1 MINLPEQV
9 RRALARLEAAG
20 HEAFVVGGAVRDCVR
35 GAGTGT
41 DWDITTSALPEETET
56 IFSGYRVIEAGM
68 KHGTVT
74 VLLDGEPLEIT
85 TYRVDGGYSDHR
97 HPDEVRFT
105 RSLREDLR
113 RRDFTMNAMA
123 YSPRTGVV
131 DPFGGQ
137 ADLAAGVVRCVGEPD
152 RRFQEDALRIL
163 RALRFASALGM
174 GIHPD
179 TARAAR
185 DNRGLLTSVAAE
197 RVRVEL
203 TKLLCG
209 ADAERVLLEFPDI
222 LSVLLPE
229 IGAMVCFD
237 QHNPHH
243 DRDVWAHTA
252 AVTAAIPA
260 QPVLRWAALLH
271 DVGKPPCFSLA
282 EDGVGH
288 FYGHAAESAR
298 MADGILRRLRFDT
311 DSREEIVRGVAAGA
325 GHRPAAHRAAQGGHP
340 WAVRHLRRADRRI
353 RRRGGGAG
361 RNSERK
367 GVLFPQGS
375 GGERDRHDVHR
386 AGGPG
391 HRPGAE
397 RLPDRCYGGKAA
409 QRARGPA
416 GVCGTGEKRVKDTP
430 GTVVSGMSFYCSFKR
445 EAFRVIP
452 APAWRK

>member
-1 MINLPEQV
+1 MMGLPEQV
-9 RRALARLEAAG
+9 RRALARLEDAG
-20 HEAFVVGGAVRDCVR
+20 YEAYVVGGAVRDYVR
-35 GAGTGT
+35 GADTGT
-41 DWDITTSALPEETET
+41 DWDITTSALPEETEAV
-56 IFSGYRVIEAGM
+56 FSGCRVIETGM

-74 VLLDGEPLEIT
+74 VLSDGEPLEIT

-137 ADLAAGVVRCVGEPD
+137 ADLAAGVVRCVGEPN

-163 RALRFASALGM
+163 RALRFASVLGM
-174 GIHPD
+174 GVHPD

-185 DNRGLLTSVAAE
+185 DNRALLAAVAAE
-197 RVRVEL
+197 RVRSEL

-222 LSVLLPE
+222 LSVPLPE
-229 IGAMVCFD
+229 IGAMVGFD

-243 DRDVWAHTA
+243 DRDIWAHTA

-288 FYGHAAESAR
+288 FYGHAGESAR

-311 DSREEIVRGVAAGA
+311 DSREEIVRLIRYHDLPIQPERKPVKRLMNKLGPDTVRRLIELHKADTRGQSAVCAGRIAEYDAVAAVLDEILNEKECFSLRNLAVNGTDMLSLGLTGRDIGRALNACLAAVMEEKLPNERGA
-325 GHRPAAHRAAQGGHP
+325 
-340 WAVRHLRRADRRI
+340 LL
-353 RRRGGGAG
+353 
-361 RNSERK
+361 EY
-367 GVLFPQGS
+367 
-375 GGERDRHDVHR
+375 
-386 AGGPG
+386 
-391 HRPGAE
+391 AE
-397 RLPDRCYGGKAA
+397 QLKN
-409 QRARGPA
+409 
-416 GVCGTGEKRVKDTP
+416 
-430 GTVVSGMSFYCSFKR
+430 M
-445 EAFRVIP
+445 
-452 APAWRK
+452 

>member
-56 IFSGYRVIEAGM
+56 IFSGYRVIETGM

-222 LSVLLPE
+222 LSVPLPE

-298 MADGILRRLRFDT
+298 MADGVLRRLRFDT
-311 DSREEIVRGVAAGA
+311 DSREEIVRLIRYHDLPIQPERRPVKRLMNKLGQGTVRRLIELHKADTRGQSAICAGRIAEYDAVAAVLDEILNEKECFSLKDLAVNGTDMMALGLA
-325 GHRPAAHRAAQGGHP
+325 GRDIGRALNACLTAVMEEKLPNERAA
-340 WAVRHLRRADRRI
+340 LL
-353 RRRGGGAG
+353 
-361 RNSERK
+361 EY
-367 GVLFPQGS
+367 
-375 GGERDRHDVHR
+375 
-386 AGGPG
+386 
-391 HRPGAE
+391 AE
-397 RLPDRCYGGKAA
+397 
-409 QRARGPA
+409 Q
-416 GVCGTGEKRVKDTP
+416 VK
-430 GTVVSGMSFYCSFKR
+430 K
-445 EAFRVIP
+445 E
-452 APAWRK
+452 

>member
-1 MINLPEQV
+1 MMGLPEQV
-9 RRALARLEAAG
+9 RRALARLEDAG
-20 HEAFVVGGAVRDCVR
+20 YEAYVVGGAVRDYVR
-35 GAGTGT
+35 GADTGT
-41 DWDITTSALPEETET
+41 DWDITTSALPEETEAV
-56 IFSGYRVIEAGM
+56 FSGCRVIETGM

-74 VLLDGEPLEIT
+74 VLSDGEPLEIT

-137 ADLAAGVVRCVGEPD
+137 ADLAAGVVRCVGEPN

-163 RALRFASALGM
+163 RGLRFASVLGM
-174 GIHPD
+174 SVHPD

-185 DNRGLLTSVAAE
+185 DNRALLAAVAAE
-197 RVRVEL
+197 RVRSEL

-222 LSVLLPE
+222 LSVPLPE
-229 IGAMVCFD
+229 IGAMVGFD

-243 DRDVWAHTA
+243 DRDIWAHTA

-288 FYGHAAESAR
+288 FYGHAGESAR

-311 DSREEIVRGVAAGA
+311 DSREEIVRLIRYHDLPIQPERKPVKRLMNKLGPDTVRRLIELHKADTRGQSAVCAGRIAEYDAVAAVLDEILNEKECFSLRNLAVNGTDMLSLGLTGRDIGRALNACLAAVMEEKLPNERGA
-325 GHRPAAHRAAQGGHP
+325 
-340 WAVRHLRRADRRI
+340 LL
-353 RRRGGGAG
+353 
-361 RNSERK
+361 EY
-367 GVLFPQGS
+367 
-375 GGERDRHDVHR
+375 
-386 AGGPG
+386 
-391 HRPGAE
+391 AE
-397 RLPDRCYGGKAA
+397 QLKN
-409 QRARGPA
+409 
-416 GVCGTGEKRVKDTP
+416 
-430 GTVVSGMSFYCSFKR
+430 M
-445 EAFRVIP
+445 
-452 APAWRK
+452 

>member
-1 MINLPEQV
+1 MMDLPEQV
-9 RRALARLEAAG
+9 RLALARLEDAG
-20 HEAFVVGGAVRDCVR
+20 YKAFVVGGAVRDYVR
-35 GAGTGT
+35 GADTGT

-56 IFSGYRVIEAGM
+56 VFAGYRVIETGM

-185 DNRGLLTSVAAE
+185 DNRSLLTSVAAE
-197 RVRVEL
+197 RVRAEL

-209 ADAERVLLEFPDI
+209 ADAERLLLEFPDI
-222 LSVLLPE
+222 LSVPLPE
-229 IGAMVCFD
+229 IGAMVGFD

-243 DRDVWAHTA
+243 DRDIWGHTA

-311 DSREEIVRGVAAGA
+311 DSREEIVRLIRYHDLPIQPERKPVKRLMNKLGPDAVRRLIELHKADTRGQSAICAGRIAEYDAVAA
-325 GHRPAAHRAAQGGHP
+325 
-340 WAVRHLRRADRRI
+340 VLDEILNEKECFSLRELVVNGIDMMAL
-353 RRRGGGAG
+353 GLAG
-361 RNSERK
+361 RDIGRVLNACLTAVMEEKLPNER
-367 GVLFPQGS
+367 
-375 GGERDRHDVHR
+375 
-386 AGGPG
+386 
-391 HRPGAE
+391 GALLE
-397 RLPDRCYGGKAA
+397 YAK
-409 QRARGPA
+409 Q
-416 GVCGTGEKRVKDTP
+416 VK
-430 GTVVSGMSFYCSFKR
+430 K
-445 EAFRVIP
+445 E
-452 APAWRK
+452 

>member
-1 MINLPEQV
+1 MKQMMNLPEQV
-9 RRALARLEAAG
+9 RRALARLEDAG
-20 HEAFVVGGAVRDCVR
+20 YEAFVVGGAVRDHVR
-35 GAGTGT
+35 GADTGT

-56 IFSGYRVIEAGM
+56 VFSGYRVIETGM

-222 LSVLLPE
+222 LSVPLPE

-298 MADGILRRLRFDT
+298 MADGILRRLRFNT
-311 DSREEIVRGVAAGA
+311 DSREEIVRLIRY
-325 GHRPAAHRAAQGGHP
+325 HDLPIQPERRPVKRLMNKLGP
-340 WAVRHLRRADRRI
+340 DTVRRLIELHKADT
-353 RRRGGGAG
+353 RGQSAICAG
-361 RNSERK
+361 RIAEYDAVAVVLDEILNEKECFSLKDLAVNGTDMMSIGLAGRDIGRALNACLTAVMEEKLPNERTA
-367 GVLFPQGS
+367 LL
-375 GGERDRHDVHR
+375 EY
-386 AGGPG
+386 
-391 HRPGAE
+391 AE
-397 RLPDRCYGGKAA
+397 
-409 QRARGPA
+409 Q
-416 GVCGTGEKRVKDTP
+416 VK
-430 GTVVSGMSFYCSFKR
+430 K
-445 EAFRVIP
+445 E
-452 APAWRK
+452 

>member
-1 MINLPEQV
+1 MMDLPEQV
-9 RRALARLEAAG
+9 RLALARLEDAG
-20 HEAFVVGGAVRDCVR
+20 YEAFVVGGAVRDYVR
-35 GAGTGT
+35 GADTGT

-56 IFSGYRVIEAGM
+56 VFAGYRVIETGM

-174 GIHPD
+174 SIHPD

-185 DNRGLLTSVAAE
+185 DNRTLLTLVAAE

-209 ADAERVLLEFPDI
+209 ADAERVLLEFPDV
-222 LSVLLPE
+222 LSVPLPE
-229 IGAMVCFD
+229 IGAMVGFD

-243 DRDVWAHTA
+243 DRDIWAHTA

-260 QPVLRWAALLH
+260 RPVLRWAALLH

-311 DSREEIVRGVAAGA
+311 DSREEIVRLIRYHDLPIQPERKPVKRLMNKLGPDTVRRLIELHKADTRGQSAICAGRIAEYDAVAA
-325 GHRPAAHRAAQGGHP
+325 
-340 WAVRHLRRADRRI
+340 VLDEILNEKECFSLRELVVNGIDMMAL
-353 RRRGGGAG
+353 GLAG
-361 RNSERK
+361 RDIGRVLNACLTAVMEEKLPNER
-367 GVLFPQGS
+367 
-375 GGERDRHDVHR
+375 
-386 AGGPG
+386 
-391 HRPGAE
+391 GALLE
-397 RLPDRCYGGKAA
+397 YAK
-409 QRARGPA
+409 Q
-416 GVCGTGEKRVKDTP
+416 VK
-430 GTVVSGMSFYCSFKR
+430 K
-445 EAFRVIP
+445 E
-452 APAWRK
+452 

>member
-1 MINLPEQV
+1 MMNLPEQV
-9 RRALARLEAAG
+9 RRALARLEDAG
-20 HEAFVVGGAVRDCVR
+20 YEAFVVGGAVRDHVR
-35 GAGTGT
+35 GADTGT

-56 IFSGYRVIEAGM
+56 VFSGYRVIETGM

-222 LSVLLPE
+222 LSVPLPE

-298 MADGILRRLRFDT
+298 MADGILRRLRFNT
-311 DSREEIVRGVAAGA
+311 DSREEIVRLIRYHDLPIQPERRPVKRLMNKLGPDTVRRLIELHKADTRGQSAICAGRIAEYDAVAVVLDEILNEKECFSLKDLAVNGTDMMSIGLAGRDIGRA
-325 GHRPAAHRAAQGGHP
+325 LNACLTAVMEEKLPNERAA
-340 WAVRHLRRADRRI
+340 LL
-353 RRRGGGAG
+353 
-361 RNSERK
+361 EY
-367 GVLFPQGS
+367 
-375 GGERDRHDVHR
+375 
-386 AGGPG
+386 
-391 HRPGAE
+391 AE
-397 RLPDRCYGGKAA
+397 
-409 QRARGPA
+409 Q
-416 GVCGTGEKRVKDTP
+416 VK
-430 GTVVSGMSFYCSFKR
+430 K
-445 EAFRVIP
+445 E
-452 APAWRK
+452 

>member
-185 DNRGLLTSVAAE
+185 DSRTLLTSVAAE

-222 LSVLLPE
+222 LSVPLPE

-311 DSREEIVRGVAAGA
+311 DSREEIVRLIRYHDLPIQPERRPVKRLMNKLGPDTVRRLIELHKADTRGQAALCAGRIAEYDAVAAVLDEILNEKECFSLRDLAVNGTDMMALGLA
-325 GHRPAAHRAAQGGHP
+325 GRDIGRALNACLTAVMEEKLPNERAA
-340 WAVRHLRRADRRI
+340 LL
-353 RRRGGGAG
+353 
-361 RNSERK
+361 EY
-367 GVLFPQGS
+367 
-375 GGERDRHDVHR
+375 
-386 AGGPG
+386 
-391 HRPGAE
+391 AE
-397 RLPDRCYGGKAA
+397 
-409 QRARGPA
+409 Q
-416 GVCGTGEKRVKDTP
+416 VK
-430 GTVVSGMSFYCSFKR
+430 K
-445 EAFRVIP
+445 E
-452 APAWRK
+452 

>member
-1 MINLPEQV
+1 MKQMMNLPEQV
-9 RRALARLEAAG
+9 RRALARLEDAG
-20 HEAFVVGGAVRDCVR
+20 YEAFVVGGAVRDHVR
-35 GAGTGT
+35 GADTGT
-41 DWDITTSALPEETET
+41 DWDITTSALPEETEAV
-56 IFSGYRVIEAGM
+56 FAGYRVIETGM

-222 LSVLLPE
+222 LSVPLPE

-260 QPVLRWAALLH
+260 RPVLRWAALLH

-311 DSREEIVRGVAAGA
+311 DSREEIVRLIRYHDLPIQPERRPVKRLMNKLGPDTVRRLIELHKADTRGQSAICAGRIAEYDAVAAVLDEILNEKECFSLRDLAVNGTDMMALGLA
-325 GHRPAAHRAAQGGHP
+325 GRDIGRALNACLTAVMEEKLPNERAA
-340 WAVRHLRRADRRI
+340 LL
-353 RRRGGGAG
+353 
-361 RNSERK
+361 EY
-367 GVLFPQGS
+367 
-375 GGERDRHDVHR
+375 
-386 AGGPG
+386 
-391 HRPGAE
+391 AE
-397 RLPDRCYGGKAA
+397 
-409 QRARGPA
+409 Q
-416 GVCGTGEKRVKDTP
+416 VK
-430 GTVVSGMSFYCSFKR
+430 K
-445 EAFRVIP
+445 E
-452 APAWRK
+452 

>member
-41 DWDITTSALPEETET
+41 DWDITTSALPEATET

-185 DNRGLLTSVAAE
+185 DNRGLLTSVAVE

-222 LSVLLPE
+222 LSVPLPE

-311 DSREEIVRGVAAGA
+311 DSREEIVRLIRYHDLPIQPERRPVKRLMNKLGPDTVRRLIELHKADTRGQSAICAGRIAEYDAVAAVLDEILNEKECFSFKDLAVNGTDMMALGLA
-325 GHRPAAHRAAQGGHP
+325 GRDIGRTLNACLTAVMEEKLPNERAA
-340 WAVRHLRRADRRI
+340 LL
-353 RRRGGGAG
+353 
-361 RNSERK
+361 EY
-367 GVLFPQGS
+367 
-375 GGERDRHDVHR
+375 
-386 AGGPG
+386 
-391 HRPGAE
+391 AE
-397 RLPDRCYGGKAA
+397 
-409 QRARGPA
+409 Q
-416 GVCGTGEKRVKDTP
+416 VK
-430 GTVVSGMSFYCSFKR
+430 K
-445 EAFRVIP
+445 E
-452 APAWRK
+452 

>member
-56 IFSGYRVIEAGM
+56 IFSGYRVIETGM

-222 LSVLLPE
+222 LFVPLPE

-298 MADGILRRLRFDT
+298 MADGILRRFRFDT
-311 DSREEIVRGVAAGA
+311 DSREEIVRLIRYHDLPIQPERRPVKRLMNKLGPDTVRRLIELHKADTRGQSAICAGRIAEYDAVAAVLDEILNEKECFSLKNLAVNGTDMMALGLA
-325 GHRPAAHRAAQGGHP
+325 GRDIGRALNACLTAVMEEKLPNERAA
-340 WAVRHLRRADRRI
+340 LL
-353 RRRGGGAG
+353 
-361 RNSERK
+361 EY
-367 GVLFPQGS
+367 
-375 GGERDRHDVHR
+375 
-386 AGGPG
+386 
-391 HRPGAE
+391 AE
-397 RLPDRCYGGKAA
+397 
-409 QRARGPA
+409 Q
-416 GVCGTGEKRVKDTP
+416 VK
-430 GTVVSGMSFYCSFKR
+430 K
-445 EAFRVIP
+445 E
-452 APAWRK
+452 

>member
-1 MINLPEQV
+1 MKQMMNLPEQV

-20 HEAFVVGGAVRDCVR
+20 YEAFVVGGAVRDHVR
-35 GAGTGT
+35 GADTGT

-222 LSVLLPE
+222 LSVPLPE

-260 QPVLRWAALLH
+260 RPVLRWAALLH

-311 DSREEIVRGVAAGA
+311 DSREEIVRLIRYHDLPIQPERRPVKRLMNKLGPDTVRRLIELHKADTRGQSAICAGRIAEYDAVAAVLDEILNEKECFSLKDLAVNGTDMMSIGLA
-325 GHRPAAHRAAQGGHP
+325 GRDIGRALNACLTAVMEEKLPNERAA
-340 WAVRHLRRADRRI
+340 LL
-353 RRRGGGAG
+353 
-361 RNSERK
+361 EY
-367 GVLFPQGS
+367 
-375 GGERDRHDVHR
+375 
-386 AGGPG
+386 
-391 HRPGAE
+391 AE
-397 RLPDRCYGGKAA
+397 
-409 QRARGPA
+409 Q
-416 GVCGTGEKRVKDTP
+416 VK
-430 GTVVSGMSFYCSFKR
+430 K
-445 EAFRVIP
+445 E
-452 APAWRK
+452 

>member
-1 MINLPEQV
+1 
-9 RRALARLEAAG
+9 
-20 HEAFVVGGAVRDCVR
+20 
-35 GAGTGT
+35 
-41 DWDITTSALPEETET
+41 
-56 IFSGYRVIEAGM
+56 
-68 KHGTVT
+68 
-74 VLLDGEPLEIT
+74 
-85 TYRVDGGYSDHR
+85 
-97 HPDEVRFT
+97 
-105 RSLREDLR
+105 
-113 RRDFTMNAMA
+113 
-123 YSPRTGVV
+123 
-131 DPFGGQ
+131 
-137 ADLAAGVVRCVGEPD
+137 
-152 RRFQEDALRIL
+152 
-163 RALRFASALGM
+163 M

-222 LSVLLPE
+222 LSVPLPE

-311 DSREEIVRGVAAGA
+311 DSREEIVRLIRYHDLPIQPERRPVKRLMNKLGPDTVRRLIELHKADTRGQSAICAGRIAEYDAVAAVLDEILNEKECFSLKDLAVNGTDMTSIGLA
-325 GHRPAAHRAAQGGHP
+325 GRDIGRALNACLTAVMEEKLPNERAA
-340 WAVRHLRRADRRI
+340 LL
-353 RRRGGGAG
+353 
-361 RNSERK
+361 EY
-367 GVLFPQGS
+367 
-375 GGERDRHDVHR
+375 
-386 AGGPG
+386 
-391 HRPGAE
+391 AE
-397 RLPDRCYGGKAA
+397 
-409 QRARGPA
+409 Q
-416 GVCGTGEKRVKDTP
+416 VK
-430 GTVVSGMSFYCSFKR
+430 K
-445 EAFRVIP
+445 E
-452 APAWRK
+452 

>member
-1 MINLPEQV
+1 MMNLPEQV
-9 RRALARLEAAG
+9 RRALARLEDAG
-20 HEAFVVGGAVRDCVR
+20 YEAFVVGGAVRDHVR
-35 GAGTGT
+35 GADTGT

-56 IFSGYRVIEAGM
+56 VFSGYRVIETGM

-222 LSVLLPE
+222 LSVPLPE

-298 MADGILRRLRFDT
+298 MADGILRRLRFNT
-311 DSREEIVRGVAAGA
+311 DSREEIVRLIRY
-325 GHRPAAHRAAQGGHP
+325 HDLPIQPERRPVKRLMNKLGP
-340 WAVRHLRRADRRI
+340 DTVRRLIELHKADT
-353 RRRGGGAG
+353 RGQSAICAG
-361 RNSERK
+361 RIAEYDAVAVVLDEILNEKECFSLKDLAVNGTDMMSIGLAGRDIGRALNACLTAVMEEKLPNERTA
-367 GVLFPQGS
+367 LL
-375 GGERDRHDVHR
+375 EY
-386 AGGPG
+386 
-391 HRPGAE
+391 AE
-397 RLPDRCYGGKAA
+397 
-409 QRARGPA
+409 Q
-416 GVCGTGEKRVKDTP
+416 VK
-430 GTVVSGMSFYCSFKR
+430 K
-445 EAFRVIP
+445 E
-452 APAWRK
+452 

>member
-1 MINLPEQV
+1 MKQMMNLPEQV
-9 RRALARLEAAG
+9 RRALARLEDAG
-20 HEAFVVGGAVRDCVR
+20 YEAFVVGGAVRDHVR
-35 GAGTGT
+35 GADTGT
-41 DWDITTSALPEETET
+41 DWDITTSALPEETEAV
-56 IFSGYRVIEAGM
+56 FAGYRVIETGM

-222 LSVLLPE
+222 LSVPLPE

-260 QPVLRWAALLH
+260 RPVLRWAALLH

-311 DSREEIVRGVAAGA
+311 DSREEIVRLIRYHDLPIQPERRPVKRLMNKLGPDTVRRLIELHKADTRGQSAICAGRIAEYDAVAAVLDEILNEKECFSLRDLAVNGTDMMSIGLTGRDIGRA
-325 GHRPAAHRAAQGGHP
+325 LNACLTAVMEEKLPNERAA
-340 WAVRHLRRADRRI
+340 LL
-353 RRRGGGAG
+353 
-361 RNSERK
+361 EY
-367 GVLFPQGS
+367 
-375 GGERDRHDVHR
+375 
-386 AGGPG
+386 
-391 HRPGAE
+391 AE
-397 RLPDRCYGGKAA
+397 
-409 QRARGPA
+409 Q
-416 GVCGTGEKRVKDTP
+416 VK
-430 GTVVSGMSFYCSFKR
+430 K
-445 EAFRVIP
+445 E
-452 APAWRK
+452 

>member
-1 MINLPEQV
+1 MCMMDLPEQV
-9 RRALARLEAAG
+9 RRALARLEGAG
-20 HEAFVVGGAVRDCVR
+20 YEAFVVGGAVRDYVR
-35 GAGTGT
+35 GADTGT
-41 DWDITTSALPEETET
+41 DWDITTSALPEETEAV
-56 IFSGYRVIEAGM
+56 FSGCRVIETGI

-74 VLLDGEPLEIT
+74 VLPDGEPLEIT

-163 RALRFASALGM
+163 RALRFASVLGM
-174 GIHPD
+174 HIHPD

-185 DNRGLLTSVAAE
+185 DNRALLAAVAAE
-197 RVRVEL
+197 RVRSEL

-222 LSVLLPE
+222 LSVPLPE
-229 IGAMVCFD
+229 IGAMVGFD

-243 DRDVWAHTA
+243 DRDIWAHTA
-252 AVTAAIPA
+252 AVTAAIQA

-288 FYGHAAESAR
+288 FYGHAGESAR

-311 DSREEIVRGVAAGA
+311 DSREEIVRLIRYHDLPIQPERKPVKRLMNKLGPDTVRRLIELHKADTRGQSAVCAGRIAEYDAVAA
-325 GHRPAAHRAAQGGHP
+325 
-340 WAVRHLRRADRRI
+340 VLDEILNEKECFSLRNLA
-353 RRRGGGAG
+353 
-361 RNSERK
+361 
-367 GVLFPQGS
+367 
-375 GGERDRHDVHR
+375 
-386 AGGPG
+386 
-391 HRPGAE
+391 
-397 RLPDRCYGGKAA
+397 
-409 QRARGPA
+409 
-416 GVCGTGEKRVKDTP
+416 
-430 GTVVSGMSFYCSFKR
+430 VSGTDMTALGLTGRDIGRTLNACLTAVMEEKLPNERGALLEYAEQLKNM
-445 EAFRVIP
+445 
-452 APAWRK
+452 

>member
-9 RRALARLEAAG
+9 RRALARLEDAG
-20 HEAFVVGGAVRDCVR
+20 YEAFVVGGAVRDHVR
-35 GAGTGT
+35 GADTGT

-56 IFSGYRVIEAGM
+56 IFSGYRVIKTGM

-222 LSVLLPE
+222 LSVPLPE

-243 DRDVWAHTA
+243 DRDVWAHTT

-298 MADGILRRLRFDT
+298 MADGVLRRLRFDT
-311 DSREEIVRGVAAGA
+311 DSREEIVRLIRYHDLPIQPERRPVKRLMNKLGPDTVRRLIELHKADTRGQSAICAGRIAEYDAVAAVLDEILNEKECFSLKDLAVNGTDMMALGLA
-325 GHRPAAHRAAQGGHP
+325 GRDIGRALNACLTAVMEEKLPNERAA
-340 WAVRHLRRADRRI
+340 LL
-353 RRRGGGAG
+353 
-361 RNSERK
+361 EY
-367 GVLFPQGS
+367 
-375 GGERDRHDVHR
+375 
-386 AGGPG
+386 
-391 HRPGAE
+391 AE
-397 RLPDRCYGGKAA
+397 
-409 QRARGPA
+409 Q
-416 GVCGTGEKRVKDTP
+416 VK
-430 GTVVSGMSFYCSFKR
+430 K
-445 EAFRVIP
+445 E
-452 APAWRK
+452 

>member
-1 MINLPEQV
+1 MKQMMNLPEQV
-9 RRALARLEAAG
+9 RRALARLEDAG
-20 HEAFVVGGAVRDCVR
+20 YEAFVVGGAVRDHVR
-35 GAGTGT
+35 GADTGT
-41 DWDITTSALPEETET
+41 DWDITTSALPEETEAV
-56 IFSGYRVIEAGM
+56 FAGYRVIETGM

-222 LSVLLPE
+222 LSVPLPE

-311 DSREEIVRGVAAGA
+311 DSREEIVRLIRYHDLPIQPERRPVKRLMNKLGPDTVRRLIELHKADTRGQSAICAGRIAEYDAVAAVLDEILNEKECFSLKDLAVNGTDMTSIGLA
-325 GHRPAAHRAAQGGHP
+325 GRDIGRALNACLTAVMEEKLPNERAA
-340 WAVRHLRRADRRI
+340 LL
-353 RRRGGGAG
+353 
-361 RNSERK
+361 EY
-367 GVLFPQGS
+367 
-375 GGERDRHDVHR
+375 
-386 AGGPG
+386 
-391 HRPGAE
+391 AE
-397 RLPDRCYGGKAA
+397 
-409 QRARGPA
+409 Q
-416 GVCGTGEKRVKDTP
+416 VK
-430 GTVVSGMSFYCSFKR
+430 K
-445 EAFRVIP
+445 E
-452 APAWRK
+452 

>member
-1 MINLPEQV
+1 
-9 RRALARLEAAG
+9 
-20 HEAFVVGGAVRDCVR
+20 
-35 GAGTGT
+35 
-41 DWDITTSALPEETET
+41 
-56 IFSGYRVIEAGM
+56 
-68 KHGTVT
+68 
-74 VLLDGEPLEIT
+74 
-85 TYRVDGGYSDHR
+85 
-97 HPDEVRFT
+97 
-105 RSLREDLR
+105 
-113 RRDFTMNAMA
+113 MNAMA

-185 DNRGLLTSVAAE
+185 DNRSLLTSVAAE
-197 RVRVEL
+197 RVRAEL

-209 ADAERVLLEFPDI
+209 ADAERLLLEFPDI
-222 LSVLLPE
+222 LSVPLPE
-229 IGAMVCFD
+229 IGAMVGFD

-243 DRDVWAHTA
+243 DRDIWGHTA

-311 DSREEIVRGVAAGA
+311 DSREEIVRLIRYHDLPIQPERKPVKRLMNKLGPDAVRRLIELHKADTRGQSAICAGRIAEYDAVAA
-325 GHRPAAHRAAQGGHP
+325 
-340 WAVRHLRRADRRI
+340 VLDEILNEKECFSLRELVVNGIDMMAL
-353 RRRGGGAG
+353 GLAG
-361 RNSERK
+361 RDIGRVLNACLTAVMEEKLPNER
-367 GVLFPQGS
+367 
-375 GGERDRHDVHR
+375 
-386 AGGPG
+386 
-391 HRPGAE
+391 GALLE
-397 RLPDRCYGGKAA
+397 YAK
-409 QRARGPA
+409 Q
-416 GVCGTGEKRVKDTP
+416 VK
-430 GTVVSGMSFYCSFKR
+430 K
-445 EAFRVIP
+445 E
-452 APAWRK
+452 

>member
-9 RRALARLEAAG
+9 RRALARLEDAG
-20 HEAFVVGGAVRDCVR
+20 HEAFVVGGAVRDYVR
-35 GAGTGT
+35 GADTGT
-41 DWDITTSALPEETET
+41 DWDITTSALPEETEAV
-56 IFSGYRVIEAGM
+56 FAGYRVIEAGM

-222 LSVLLPE
+222 LSVPLPE

-311 DSREEIVRGVAAGA
+311 DSREEIVRLIRYHDLPIQPERRPVKRLMNKLGPDTVRRLIELHKADTRGQSAICAGRIAEYDAVAAVLDEILNEKECFSLKDLAVNGTDMMALGLA
-325 GHRPAAHRAAQGGHP
+325 GRDIGRALNACLTAVMEEKLPNERAA
-340 WAVRHLRRADRRI
+340 LL
-353 RRRGGGAG
+353 
-361 RNSERK
+361 EY
-367 GVLFPQGS
+367 
-375 GGERDRHDVHR
+375 
-386 AGGPG
+386 
-391 HRPGAE
+391 AE
-397 RLPDRCYGGKAA
+397 
-409 QRARGPA
+409 Q
-416 GVCGTGEKRVKDTP
+416 VK
-430 GTVVSGMSFYCSFKR
+430 K
-445 EAFRVIP
+445 E
-452 APAWRK
+452 

>member
-185 DNRGLLTSVAAE
+185 DSRTLLTSVAAE

-222 LSVLLPE
+222 LSVPLPE

-311 DSREEIVRGVAAGA
+311 DSREEIVRLIRYHDLPIQPERRPVKRLMNKLGPDTVRRLIELHKADTRGQAALCAGRIAEYDAVAAVLDEILNEKECFSLRDLAVNGTDMMSIGLA
-325 GHRPAAHRAAQGGHP
+325 GRDIGRALNACLTAVMEEKLPNERAA
-340 WAVRHLRRADRRI
+340 LL
-353 RRRGGGAG
+353 
-361 RNSERK
+361 EY
-367 GVLFPQGS
+367 
-375 GGERDRHDVHR
+375 
-386 AGGPG
+386 
-391 HRPGAE
+391 AE
-397 RLPDRCYGGKAA
+397 
-409 QRARGPA
+409 Q
-416 GVCGTGEKRVKDTP
+416 VK
-430 GTVVSGMSFYCSFKR
+430 K
-445 EAFRVIP
+445 E
-452 APAWRK
+452 

>member
-9 RRALARLEAAG
+9 RRALARLEDAG
-20 HEAFVVGGAVRDCVR
+20 YEAFVVGGAVRDHVR
-35 GAGTGT
+35 GADTGT

-185 DNRGLLTSVAAE
+185 DNRTLLTSVAAE

-222 LSVLLPE
+222 LSVPLPE

-288 FYGHAAESAR
+288 FDGHAAESAR

-311 DSREEIVRGVAAGA
+311 DSREEIVRLIRYHDLPIQPERRPVKRLMNKLGPDTVRRLIELHKADTRGQSAICAGRIAEYDAVAAVLDEILNEKECFSLKDLAVNGTDMMALGLA
-325 GHRPAAHRAAQGGHP
+325 GRDIGRALNACLTAVMEEKLPNERAA
-340 WAVRHLRRADRRI
+340 LL
-353 RRRGGGAG
+353 
-361 RNSERK
+361 EY
-367 GVLFPQGS
+367 
-375 GGERDRHDVHR
+375 
-386 AGGPG
+386 
-391 HRPGAE
+391 AE
-397 RLPDRCYGGKAA
+397 
-409 QRARGPA
+409 Q
-416 GVCGTGEKRVKDTP
+416 VK
-430 GTVVSGMSFYCSFKR
+430 K
-445 EAFRVIP
+445 E
-452 APAWRK
+452 

>member
-20 HEAFVVGGAVRDCVR
+20 HEAFVVGGAVRDYVR
-35 GAGTGT
+35 GADTGT

-185 DNRGLLTSVAAE
+185 DSRTLLTSVAAE

-222 LSVLLPE
+222 LSVPLPE

-311 DSREEIVRGVAAGA
+311 DSREEIVRLIRYHDLPIQPERRPVKRLMNKLGPDTVRRLIELHKADTRGQAALCAGRIAEYDAVAAVLDEILNEKECFSLRDLAVNGTDMMSIGLA
-325 GHRPAAHRAAQGGHP
+325 GRDIGRALNACLTAVMEEKLPNERAA
-340 WAVRHLRRADRRI
+340 LL
-353 RRRGGGAG
+353 
-361 RNSERK
+361 EY
-367 GVLFPQGS
+367 
-375 GGERDRHDVHR
+375 
-386 AGGPG
+386 
-391 HRPGAE
+391 AE
-397 RLPDRCYGGKAA
+397 
-409 QRARGPA
+409 Q
-416 GVCGTGEKRVKDTP
+416 VK
-430 GTVVSGMSFYCSFKR
+430 K
-445 EAFRVIP
+445 E
-452 APAWRK
+452 

>member
-185 DNRGLLTSVAAE
+185 DSRTLLTSVAAE

-222 LSVLLPE
+222 LSVPLPE

-260 QPVLRWAALLH
+260 RPVLRWAALLH

-311 DSREEIVRGVAAGA
+311 DSREEIVRLIRYHDLPIQPERRPVKRLMNKLGPDTVRRLIELHKADTRGQAALCAGRIAEYDAVAAVLDEILNEKECFSLRDLAVNGTDMMSIGLA
-325 GHRPAAHRAAQGGHP
+325 GRDIGRALNACLTAVMEEKLPNERAA
-340 WAVRHLRRADRRI
+340 LL
-353 RRRGGGAG
+353 
-361 RNSERK
+361 EY
-367 GVLFPQGS
+367 
-375 GGERDRHDVHR
+375 
-386 AGGPG
+386 
-391 HRPGAE
+391 AE
-397 RLPDRCYGGKAA
+397 
-409 QRARGPA
+409 Q
-416 GVCGTGEKRVKDTP
+416 VK
-430 GTVVSGMSFYCSFKR
+430 K
-445 EAFRVIP
+445 E
-452 APAWRK
+452 

>member
-1 MINLPEQV
+1 MMNLPEQV
-9 RRALARLEAAG
+9 RRALARLEDAG
-20 HEAFVVGGAVRDCVR
+20 YEAFVVGGAVRDCVR

-222 LSVLLPE
+222 LSVPLPE

-311 DSREEIVRGVAAGA
+311 DSREEIVRLIRYHDLPIQPERRPVKRLMNKLGPDTIRRLIELHKADTRGQSAICAGRIAEYDAVAAVLDEILNEKECFSLRDLAVNGTDMMSIGLTGRDIGRA
-325 GHRPAAHRAAQGGHP
+325 LNACLTAVMEEKLPNERAA
-340 WAVRHLRRADRRI
+340 LL
-353 RRRGGGAG
+353 
-361 RNSERK
+361 EY
-367 GVLFPQGS
+367 
-375 GGERDRHDVHR
+375 
-386 AGGPG
+386 
-391 HRPGAE
+391 AE
-397 RLPDRCYGGKAA
+397 
-409 QRARGPA
+409 Q
-416 GVCGTGEKRVKDTP
+416 VK
-430 GTVVSGMSFYCSFKR
+430 K
-445 EAFRVIP
+445 E
-452 APAWRK
+452 

>member
-1 MINLPEQV
+1 MMDLPEQV
-9 RRALARLEAAG
+9 RLALARLEDAG
-20 HEAFVVGGAVRDCVR
+20 YKAFVVGGAVRDYVR
-35 GAGTGT
+35 GADTGT

-56 IFSGYRVIEAGM
+56 VFAGYRVIETGM

-185 DNRGLLTSVAAE
+185 DNRPLLTSVAAE

-209 ADAERVLLEFPDI
+209 ADAERVLLEFPDV
-222 LSVLLPE
+222 LSVPLPE
-229 IGAMVCFD
+229 IGGMVGFD

-243 DRDVWAHTA
+243 DRDIWAHTA

-260 QPVLRWAALLH
+260 RPVLRWAALLH

-311 DSREEIVRGVAAGA
+311 DSREEIVRLIRYHDLPIQPERKPVKRLMNKLGPDTVRRLIELHKADTRGQSAICAGRIAEYDAVAAVLDEILSEKECFSLRNLAVNGTDMMALGLTGRDIGRALNACLTAVMEEKLPNERGA
-325 GHRPAAHRAAQGGHP
+325 
-340 WAVRHLRRADRRI
+340 LL
-353 RRRGGGAG
+353 
-361 RNSERK
+361 EY
-367 GVLFPQGS
+367 
-375 GGERDRHDVHR
+375 
-386 AGGPG
+386 
-391 HRPGAE
+391 AE
-397 RLPDRCYGGKAA
+397 
-409 QRARGPA
+409 Q
-416 GVCGTGEKRVKDTP
+416 VK
-430 GTVVSGMSFYCSFKR
+430 K
-445 EAFRVIP
+445 E
-452 APAWRK
+452 

>member
-174 GIHPD
+174 GIHPV

-311 DSREEIVRGVAAGA
+311 DSREEIVRLIRYHDLPIQPERRPVKRLMNKLGPDTVRRLIELHKADTRGQSAICAGRIAEYDAVAAVLDEILNEKECFSLKDLAVNGTDMMSIGLA
-325 GHRPAAHRAAQGGHP
+325 GRDIGRALNACLTAVMEEKLPNERAA
-340 WAVRHLRRADRRI
+340 LL
-353 RRRGGGAG
+353 
-361 RNSERK
+361 EY
-367 GVLFPQGS
+367 
-375 GGERDRHDVHR
+375 
-386 AGGPG
+386 
-391 HRPGAE
+391 AE
-397 RLPDRCYGGKAA
+397 
-409 QRARGPA
+409 Q
-416 GVCGTGEKRVKDTP
+416 VK
-430 GTVVSGMSFYCSFKR
+430 K
-445 EAFRVIP
+445 E
-452 APAWRK
+452 

>member
-1 MINLPEQV
+1 MMDLPEQV
-9 RRALARLEAAG
+9 RLALARLEDAG
-20 HEAFVVGGAVRDCVR
+20 YEAFVVGGAVRDYVR
-35 GAGTGT
+35 GADTGT

-56 IFSGYRVIEAGM
+56 VFAGYRVIETGM

-185 DNRGLLTSVAAE
+185 DNRSLLTSVAAE
-197 RVRVEL
+197 RVRAEL

-209 ADAERVLLEFPDI
+209 ADAERLLLEFPDI
-222 LSVLLPE
+222 LSVPLPE
-229 IGAMVCFD
+229 IGAMVGFD

-243 DRDVWAHTA
+243 DRDIWGHTA

-311 DSREEIVRGVAAGA
+311 DSREEIVRLIRYHDLPIQPERKPVKRLMNKLGPDAVRRLIELHKADTRGQSAICAGRIAEYDAVAA
-325 GHRPAAHRAAQGGHP
+325 
-340 WAVRHLRRADRRI
+340 VLDEILNEKECFSLRELVVNGIDMMAL
-353 RRRGGGAG
+353 GLAG
-361 RNSERK
+361 RDIGRVLNACLTAVMEEKLPNER
-367 GVLFPQGS
+367 
-375 GGERDRHDVHR
+375 
-386 AGGPG
+386 
-391 HRPGAE
+391 GALLE
-397 RLPDRCYGGKAA
+397 YAK
-409 QRARGPA
+409 Q
-416 GVCGTGEKRVKDTP
+416 VK
-430 GTVVSGMSFYCSFKR
+430 K
-445 EAFRVIP
+445 E
-452 APAWRK
+452 

>member
-1 MINLPEQV
+1 MMGLPEQV
-9 RRALARLEAAG
+9 RRALARLEDAG
-20 HEAFVVGGAVRDCVR
+20 YEAFVVGGAVRDYVR
-35 GAGTGT
+35 GADTGT
-41 DWDITTSALPEETET
+41 DWDITTSALPEETEAV
-56 IFSGYRVIEAGM
+56 FSGCRVIETGM

-74 VLLDGEPLEIT
+74 VLSDGEPLEIT

-137 ADLAAGVVRCVGEPD
+137 ADLAAGVVRCVGEPN

-163 RALRFASALGM
+163 RGLRFASVLGM
-174 GIHPD
+174 SVHPD

-185 DNRGLLTSVAAE
+185 DNRALLAAVAAE
-197 RVRVEL
+197 RVQSEL

-222 LSVLLPE
+222 LSVPLPE
-229 IGAMVCFD
+229 IGAMVGFD

-243 DRDVWAHTA
+243 DRDIWAHTA

-288 FYGHAAESAR
+288 FYGHAGESAR

-311 DSREEIVRGVAAGA
+311 DSREEIVRLIRYHDLPIQPERKPVKRLMNKLGPDTVRRLIELHKADTRGQSAVCAGRIAEYDAVAAVLDEILNEKECFSLRNLAVNGTDMIALGLTGRDIGRALNACLAAVMEEKLPNERGA
-325 GHRPAAHRAAQGGHP
+325 
-340 WAVRHLRRADRRI
+340 LL
-353 RRRGGGAG
+353 
-361 RNSERK
+361 EY
-367 GVLFPQGS
+367 
-375 GGERDRHDVHR
+375 
-386 AGGPG
+386 
-391 HRPGAE
+391 AE
-397 RLPDRCYGGKAA
+397 QLKN
-409 QRARGPA
+409 
-416 GVCGTGEKRVKDTP
+416 
-430 GTVVSGMSFYCSFKR
+430 M
-445 EAFRVIP
+445 
-452 APAWRK
+452 

>member
-1 MINLPEQV
+1 MMDLPEQL
-9 RRALARLEAAG
+9 RLSLARLEDAG
-20 HEAFVVGGAVRDCVR
+20 YEAFVVGGGVRDYVR
-35 GAGTGT
+35 GADTGT

-56 IFSGYRVIEAGM
+56 VFAGYRVIETGM

-137 ADLAAGVVRCVGEPD
+137 ADLAAGTVRCVGEPD

-163 RALRFASALGM
+163 RALRFASALGL

-185 DNRGLLTSVAAE
+185 DNRTLLTSVAAE
-197 RVRVEL
+197 RVRAEL

-209 ADAERVLLEFPDI
+209 ADAERVLLEFPDV
-222 LSVLLPE
+222 LSVPLPE
-229 IGAMVCFD
+229 VGAMVGFD

-243 DRDVWAHTA
+243 DRDIWAHTA

-260 QPVLRWAALLH
+260 RPVLRWAALLH

-288 FYGHAAESAR
+288 FYGHAAESAW

-311 DSREEIVRGVAAGA
+311 DSREEIVRLIRYHDLPIQPERKPVKRLMNKLGPDTVRRLIELHKADTRGQSAICAGRIAEYDAVAAVLDEILSEKECFSL
-325 GHRPAAHRAAQGGHP
+325 RNL
-340 WAVRHLRRADRRI
+340 AVNGTDMMAL
-353 RRRGGGAG
+353 GLAG
-361 RNSERK
+361 RNIGRALNACLTAVMEEKLPNER
-367 GVLFPQGS
+367 
-375 GGERDRHDVHR
+375 
-386 AGGPG
+386 
-391 HRPGAE
+391 GALLE
-397 RLPDRCYGGKAA
+397 Y
-409 QRARGPA
+409 
-416 GVCGTGEKRVKDTP
+416 VKQ
-430 GTVVSGMSFYCSFKR
+430 VKK
-445 EAFRVIP
+445 E
-452 APAWRK
+452 

>member
-1 MINLPEQV
+1 MMDLPEQV
-9 RRALARLEAAG
+9 RRALVRLENAG
-20 HEAFVVGGAVRDCVR
+20 YEAFVVGGAVRDYVR
-35 GAGTGT
+35 GADTGT

-56 IFSGYRVIEAGM
+56 VFSGYRVIETGM

-123 YSPRTGVV
+123 YSTRTGVV

-185 DNRGLLTSVAAE
+185 DNRTLLALVAAE

-222 LSVLLPE
+222 LSVPLPE
-229 IGAMVCFD
+229 IGAMVGFD

-243 DRDVWAHTA
+243 DRDIWAHTA

-260 QPVLRWAALLH
+260 RPMLRWAALLH

-311 DSREEIVRGVAAGA
+311 DSREEIVRLIRYHDLPIQPERKPVKRLMNKLGPDTVRRLIELHKADTRGQSAICAGRIAEYNAVAAVLDEILNEKECFSLRDLAVNGTDMMSLGLTGRDIGRALNACLTAVMEEKLPNERGA
-325 GHRPAAHRAAQGGHP
+325 
-340 WAVRHLRRADRRI
+340 LL
-353 RRRGGGAG
+353 
-361 RNSERK
+361 EY
-367 GVLFPQGS
+367 
-375 GGERDRHDVHR
+375 
-386 AGGPG
+386 
-391 HRPGAE
+391 AE
-397 RLPDRCYGGKAA
+397 
-409 QRARGPA
+409 Q
-416 GVCGTGEKRVKDTP
+416 VK
-430 GTVVSGMSFYCSFKR
+430 K
-445 EAFRVIP
+445 E
-452 APAWRK
+452 

>member
-20 HEAFVVGGAVRDCVR
+20 HEAFVVGGAVRDYVR
-35 GAGTGT
+35 GADTGT

-185 DNRGLLTSVAAE
+185 DSRTLLTSVAAE

-222 LSVLLPE
+222 LSVPLPE

-311 DSREEIVRGVAAGA
+311 DSREEIVRLIRYHDLPIQPERRPVKRLMNKLGPDTVRRLIELHKADTRGQAALCAGRIAEYDAVAAVLDEILNEKECFSLRDLAVNGTDMMALGLA
-325 GHRPAAHRAAQGGHP
+325 GRDIGRALNACLTAVMEEKLPNERAA
-340 WAVRHLRRADRRI
+340 LL
-353 RRRGGGAG
+353 
-361 RNSERK
+361 EY
-367 GVLFPQGS
+367 
-375 GGERDRHDVHR
+375 
-386 AGGPG
+386 
-391 HRPGAE
+391 AE
-397 RLPDRCYGGKAA
+397 
-409 QRARGPA
+409 Q
-416 GVCGTGEKRVKDTP
+416 VK
-430 GTVVSGMSFYCSFKR
+430 K
-445 EAFRVIP
+445 E
-452 APAWRK
+452 

>member
-1 MINLPEQV
+1 MMNLPEQV

-20 HEAFVVGGAVRDCVR
+20 YEAFVVGGAVRDHVR
-35 GAGTGT
+35 GADTGT

-222 LSVLLPE
+222 LSVPLPE

-311 DSREEIVRGVAAGA
+311 DSREEIVRLIRYHDLPIQPERRPVKRLMNKLGPDTVRRLIELHKADTRGQSAICAGRIAEYDAVAAVLDEILNEKECFSLKDLAVNGTDMMSIGLA
-325 GHRPAAHRAAQGGHP
+325 GRDIGRALNACLTAVMEEKLPNERAA
-340 WAVRHLRRADRRI
+340 LL
-353 RRRGGGAG
+353 
-361 RNSERK
+361 EY
-367 GVLFPQGS
+367 
-375 GGERDRHDVHR
+375 
-386 AGGPG
+386 
-391 HRPGAE
+391 AE
-397 RLPDRCYGGKAA
+397 
-409 QRARGPA
+409 Q
-416 GVCGTGEKRVKDTP
+416 VK
-430 GTVVSGMSFYCSFKR
+430 K
-445 EAFRVIP
+445 E
-452 APAWRK
+452 

>member
-1 MINLPEQV
+1 MKQMMNLPEQV
-9 RRALARLEAAG
+9 RRALARLEDAG
-20 HEAFVVGGAVRDCVR
+20 YEAFVVGGAVRDHVR
-35 GAGTGT
+35 GADTGT
-41 DWDITTSALPEETET
+41 DWDITTSALPEETEAV
-56 IFSGYRVIEAGM
+56 FAGYRVIETGM

-123 YSPRTGVV
+123 YSPRTGV

-222 LSVLLPE
+222 LSVPLPE

-311 DSREEIVRGVAAGA
+311 DSREEIVRLIRYHDLPIQPERRPVKRLMNKLGPDTVRRLIELHKADTRGQSAICAGRIAEYDAVAAVLDEILNEKECFSLKDLAVNGTDMTSIGLA
-325 GHRPAAHRAAQGGHP
+325 GRDIGRALNACLTAVMEEKLPNERAA
-340 WAVRHLRRADRRI
+340 LL
-353 RRRGGGAG
+353 
-361 RNSERK
+361 EY
-367 GVLFPQGS
+367 
-375 GGERDRHDVHR
+375 
-386 AGGPG
+386 
-391 HRPGAE
+391 AE
-397 RLPDRCYGGKAA
+397 
-409 QRARGPA
+409 Q
-416 GVCGTGEKRVKDTP
+416 VK
-430 GTVVSGMSFYCSFKR
+430 K
-445 EAFRVIP
+445 E
-452 APAWRK
+452 